1 MSKLEPPFDQH
12 LIDELDR
19 AMHLDLNYD
28 QTRAT
33 NDSFKTNLPR
43 IPTRRLGL
51 RYEYA
56 IGRWLRGADAWW
68 GDEAS
73 HLSPNQFPNDSYVLW
88 GAEIHYSVQAT
99 DSVTVDL
106 FAVGT
111 NLDNEEARPLTSFL
125 KDRATMPGRSV
136 RLGVRTS
143 F

>member
-19 AMHLDLNYD
+19 AMYLDLNYD

-56 IGRWLRGADAWW
+56 IGPWLRGADAWW
-68 GDEAS
+68 SDEAS
-73 HLSPNQFPNDSYVLW
+73 HLSPNQFPNDSYIRW
-88 GAEIHYSVQAT
+88 GAEIQPSVHAT
-99 DSVTVDL
+99 DSVSVDL
-106 FAVGT
+106 FAVST
-111 NLDNEEARPLTSFL
+111 NLADEEARPQTSFL
-125 KDRATMPGRSV
+125 KDRVPMPNRSV
-136 RLGVRTS
+136 RL
-143 F
+143 